1 MTAAGIGF
9 PARGFRGVETDVR
22 SRARRVVGVEH
33 GLDRSLAHESAGDAG
48 GDALAGHVGQ
58 HFVFELRRIR
68 AAFADQVAVEPLLS
82 DALELPKQM
91 ELGIFA
97 GVAPFVQDEVGSQLV
112 QNLRGANVSGMNQ
125 IEVNLF
131 ADDP

>member
-1 MTAAGIGF
+1 M
-9 PARGFRGVETDVR
+9 RGRTRGV
-22 SRARRVVGVEH
+22 VGIEH
-33 GLDRSLAHESAGDAG
+33 GLDRSLTHEGAGDAG
-48 GDALAGHVGQ
+48 GEALAGHVGK

-68 AAFADQVAVEPLLS
+68 AAFADQVAVEPLFG
-82 DALELPKQM
+82 DALELPKQV

-97 GVAPFVQDEVGSQLV
+97 GVAPFVQDEVGSQLI
-112 QNLRGANVSGMNQ
+112 QNLRRTNVSGMHQ